1 MKILKLS
8 FENINSLKGKWQIDF
23 EDAAFFI
30 TMLYLPSQAPQV
42 LAKQRF

>member
-23 EDAAFFI
+23 EDAAFI